1 METRTQLYR
10 NRPYRKKHCQR
21 SLAQL
26 NNDETQGIFKTVLDC
41 TILMSNGP
49 IVNQL
54 LLKKS
59 IAQLKFE

>member
-1 METRTQLYR
+1 
-10 NRPYRKKHCQR
+10 
-21 SLAQL
+21 
-26 NNDETQGIFKTVLDC
+26 VLDC

-59 IAQLKFE
+59 IAQLKFEWWHFISQYCSVWRFMRWYFHYWTLCLEGNPLLSWA